1 MTNKDKQPKK
11 LILFNILS
19 ILKKYTDE
27 NHRLS
32 QKEIED
38 ILKNEFEMDVD
49 RKTIKTSLMNLM
61 DFGYDIEYSESIRPV
76 KNKKTGEMEDSYILS
91 DFYMHRDIEDSELR
105 LLIDSLLFSKHL
117 PYSQCKEL
125 IEKLEKL
132 SNKYFKA
139 RIKHIATMPQDRTN
153 NQQLFWTID
162 VIDEAISH
170 NRKIQFKY
178 LEYDTNLK
186 QHPKKDSNGK
196 DRIYVVSPY
205 QMAAKEGKYYLIC
218 NYDKYDDISNY
229 RIDRIADIELLD
241 EKSKPFESLKGSD
254 GRRLDLAK
262 YMNEHVYMYSSDS
275 TKVKLRVVNA
285 MISDIVDMFGK
296 DIRFSDKDDTHV
308 SVAVKA
314 NETAVLQFAKNYAPD
329 VVILEPKALKEQA
342 IDDLRKGVEGYEQI

>member
-1 MTNKDKQPKK
+1 MANKDKQSKK
-11 LILFNILS
+11 LIMFNILD
-19 ILKKYTDE
+19 ILKRYTDE
-27 NHRLS
+27 KHKLN
-32 QKEIED
+32 QKKIED
-38 ILKNEFEMDVD
+38 ILRSEYEMEID
-49 RKTIKTSLMNLM
+49 RKTIKTSLMNLI
-61 DFGYDIEYSESIRPV
+61 DFGYDIEYTETIRPV
-76 KNKKTGEMEDSYILS
+76 KNKKTGEIEDSYILS
-91 DFYMHRDIEDSELR
+91 GFYLQREIEDSELR

-170 NRKIQFKY
+170 NKKVQFKY
-178 LEYDTNLK
+178 VEYDITLK

-196 DRIYVVSPY
+196 AKIYVVSPY

-218 NYDKYDDISNY
+218 NFDKYDDISNY
-229 RIDRIADIELLD
+229 RIDRIADIEILD
-241 EKSKPFESLKGSD
+241 EKAKPFESLKWSD
-254 GRRLDLAK
+254 GRKLDLAK

-275 TKVKLRVVNA
+275 ARVKLRIVNE

-296 DIRFSDKDDTHV
+296 DIRFSDKDETHV
-308 SVAVKA
+308 TVAVKA
-314 NETAVLQFAKNYAPD
+314 NETSILQFAKNYAPD
-329 VVILEPKALKEQA
+329 VVILEPKELRDKAISNLK
-342 IDDLRKGVEGYEQI
+342 KGLKGYV

>member
-1 MTNKDKQPKK
+1 MAGKDKQAKK
-11 LILFNILS
+11 LILFNILD
-19 ILKKYTDE
+19 ILKRYTDE

-32 QKEIED
+32 QKEIKE
-38 ILKNEFEMDVD
+38 ILSNEYEMDID

-61 DFGYDIEYSESIRPV
+61 DFGYDIEYSESTRPV
-76 KNKKTGEMEDSYILS
+76 KNEKTGETEDSYILS
-91 DFYMHRDIEDSELR
+91 DFYLQRDIEDSELR

-117 PYSQCKEL
+117 PYSQCKNL

-178 LEYDTNLK
+178 LDYDTNLK
-186 QHPKKDSNGK
+186 QHPKKDEKGK
-196 DRIYVVSPY
+196 DRIYIVSPY

-229 RIDRIADIELLD
+229 RIDRIADIELLE
-241 EKSKPFESLKGSD
+241 EKAKPFETLKGSD
-254 GRRLDLAK
+254 GRKLDLAK

-275 TKVKLRVVNA
+275 ARVKLRVVNA

-296 DIRFSDKDDTHV
+296 DIRFSDKGDTHV
-308 SVAVKA
+308 TVAVKA
-314 NETAVLQFAKNYAPD
+314 NETSVLQFAKNYAPD
-329 VVILEPKALKEQA
+329 VVILEPKELRDQA
-342 IDDLRKGVEGYEQI
+342 IDDLRKGIAGYE